1 MDQLIHPSAIIS
13 PGAVLGR
20 NVRVGAFAIIEHETQ
35 IGDDC
40 IIEDAA
46 CVKAY
51 TKIGAGSRIFRGAV
65 LGHLPQDY
73 KYKEDRSFV
82 IIGKG
87 NMIREFVT
95 IHRGTERDSAT
106 VLGDNNMLMAYSH
119 IGHNSRVGSNVII
132 ANGSQISGHVEI
144 EDRAFLSGLVAVH
157 QFTRIGKFAMVGGC
171 TKIVQ
176 DVPPF
181 MTVDG
186 NPAAIYGLNSVGLKR
201 AGFSSEARME
211 LKKALKELLVKSRPL
226 KEVLSAVSERFRGS
240 EDVRYLVDF
249 IRSSKRG
256 IVSCAINIASDSDE
270 Q

>member
-1 MDQLIHPSAIIS
+1 MDKLIHPTAIVS
-13 PGAVLGR
+13 PDAVLGK
-20 NVRVGAFAIIEHETQ
+20 NVSVGAFAIIENDTE

-46 CVKAY
+46 CVKAN
-51 TKIGAGSRIFRGAV
+51 TKIGAGSRIYRGAV

-82 IIGKG
+82 VIGKG

-106 VLGDNNMLMAYSH
+106 CIGDNNLLMAYSH
-119 IGHNSRVGSNVII
+119 IGHNSQVGSNVII
-132 ANGSQISGHVEI
+132 ANGSQISGHVDI
-144 EDRAFLSGLVAVH
+144 EDRAFISGLVAVH

-186 NPAAIYGLNSVGLKR
+186 NPAAIRGLNSIGLKR
-201 AGFSSEARME
+201 AGFSSAARME
-211 LKKALKELLVKSRPL
+211 LKRALKELFVRNKPVKD
-226 KEVLSAVSERFRGS
+226 VLAAVEERFGGS
-240 EDVRYLVDF
+240 EEVRYLVDF

-256 IVSCAINIASDSDE
+256 MVSCTINISSDSDE